1 MELNPFSF
9 ELSYLHFMHLKS
21 FLEQFNLF
29 TEFEIEEVLLL
40 SSKRVL
46 KKGEYFVQEGQKC
59 SEVAFIE
66 NGVLRS
72 FYITP
77 NGNEMTY
84 CFRFPGDMVAAYSAF
99 ITGNGSV
106 EYIQALT
113 DSELLVIPKNQIDQ
127 LLEKN
132 SSWIH
137 FLKIIAEQQYLE
149 LEGRVFQ
156 LQRDSAQERYQNLIE
171 DQPEYIRQ
179 ISVQHLASY
188 LGITQRHLSRIRKG
202 ILL

>member
-1 MELNPFSF
+1 MQ
-9 ELSYLHFMHLKS
+9 LKS
-21 FLEQFNLF
+21 FLAHFNLF
-29 TEFEIEEVLLL
+29 TEAEIEEVLLL
-40 SSKRVL
+40 SSKRML

-59 SEVAFIE
+59 SEVAFIA
-66 NGVLRS
+66 NGVFRS

-84 CFRFPGDMVAAYSAF
+84 CFRFPGEMVAAYSAF

-106 EYIQALT
+106 EYIQALA
-113 DSELLVIPKNQIDQ
+113 DSELLVIPKDQIDQ

-132 SSWIH
+132 PSWIH

-171 DQPEYIRQ
+171 NQPEYIRQ

-202 ILL
+202 VLL

>member
-1 MELNPFSF
+1 
-9 ELSYLHFMHLKS
+9 MHLKS
-21 FLEQFNLF
+21 FLANFNLF
-29 TEFEIEEVLLL
+29 TADELEDALRLF
-40 SSKRVL
+40 STRTL

-66 NGVLRS
+66 SGIFRS
-72 FYITP
+72 FYIAP

-106 EYIQALT
+106 EYIQALSDT
-113 DSELLVIPKNQIDQ
+113 ELLVIPKDQIDQ
-127 LLEKN
+127 LLTKN
-132 SSWIH
+132 PSWIH

-171 DQPEYIRQ
+171 DQPEYIQQ

-188 LGITQRHLSRIRKG
+188 LGITQRHLSRIRK
-202 ILL
+202 LVVL

>member
-1 MELNPFSF
+1 MQLR
-9 ELSYLHFMHLKS
+9 S
-21 FLEQFNLF
+21 FLARFNLF
-29 TEFEIEEVLLL
+29 TEAEIDEAIFLF
-40 SSKRVL
+40 STRSL
-46 KKGEYFVQEGQKC
+46 KKGDYFVQEGQKC

-66 NGVLRS
+66 SGVLRS

-84 CFRFPGDMVAAYSAF
+84 CFRFPCDLVAAYSAF

-106 EYIQALT
+106 EYIQALADT
-113 DSELLVIPKNQIDQ
+113 QLLVIPKDQIDQ
-127 LLEKN
+127 LVTKN
-132 SSWIH
+132 SAWIH

-156 LQRDSAQERYQNLIE
+156 LQRDSAPERYQKLIE
-171 DQPEYIRQ
+171 NQPEYIQQ

-188 LGITQRHLSRIRKG
+188 LGITQRHLSRIRKLV
-202 ILL
+202 IW

>member
-1 MELNPFSF
+1 MQ
-9 ELSYLHFMHLKS
+9 LKS
-21 FLEQFNLF
+21 FLAHFNLF
-29 TEFEIEEVLLL
+29 TEAEIAEAVLLF
-40 SSKRVL
+40 SKRTL

-66 NGVLRS
+66 SGVFRS
-72 FYITP
+72 FYLAP

-84 CFRFPGDMVAAYSAF
+84 CFRFPGDMAAAYSAF

-106 EYIQALT
+106 EYIQALA
-113 DSELLVIPKNQIDQ
+113 DAELLVIPKDQIDR
-127 LLEKN
+127 LLAN
-132 SSWIH
+132 NPAWIH

-171 DQPEYIRQ
+171 DQPEYIQQ
-179 ISVQHLASY
+179 ISLQHLASY
-188 LGITQRHLSRIRKG
+188 LGITQRHLSRIRKE
-202 ILL
+202 IVL